1 MMVDAELVE
10 VVGGGD
16 LEHEGGGR
24 GRLRVSRDPGMLQT
38 LRHAGPVAE
47 SKQIGHNLYFENM
60 EGNENIIEVCVVVCN
75 SLMAWPVHANHLSA
89 CKFCYYCTLLLV
101 ISSS

>member
-1 MMVDAELVE
+1 MVVDAELVE

-16 LEHEGGGR
+16 LEHEGRGR

-47 SKQIGHNLYFENM
+47 NKNIGDHFYFENRREM
-60 EGNENIIEVCVVVCN
+60 KTLSRCVLGVTV
-75 SLMAWPVHANHLSA
+75 
-89 CKFCYYCTLLLV
+89 
-101 ISSS
+101 

>member
-1 MMVDAELVE
+1 MVVDAELVE

-47 SKQIGHNLYFENM
+47 NKKNIGDNFYFEKRREM
-60 EGNENIIEVCVVVCN
+60 KTLSRCVLGVTV
-75 SLMAWPVHANHLSA
+75 
-89 CKFCYYCTLLLV
+89 
-101 ISSS
+101 

>member
-38 LRHAGPVAE
+38 LRHTGPVAE
-47 SKQIGHNLYFENM
+47 NKQIGD
-60 EGNENIIEVCVVVCN
+60 
-75 SLMAWPVHANHLSA
+75 HLLR
-89 CKFCYYCTLLLV
+89 K
-101 ISSS
+101 

>member
-1 MMVDAELVE
+1 MVVDAELVE

-38 LRHAGPVAE
+38 LRHTGPVAE
-47 SKQIGHNLYFENM
+47 NKKY
-60 EGNENIIEVCVVVCN
+60 
-75 SLMAWPVHANHLSA
+75 W
-89 CKFCYYCTLLLV
+89 
-101 ISSS
+101 